1 MRAYKVSAVEDGE
14 VIGFRYGTTQ
24 ADAREKRD
32 ELVELFGVKKKDV
45 TIEEEEIPVAKAE
58 LIEFINGLAAL
69 GDAVEEESEE

>member
-14 VIGFRYGTTQ
+14 VIGFRYGATQ

-69 GDAVEEESEE
+69 GDAVEESEE